1 MPAVSLAADL
11 RLHVYPRWRSVVRLL
26 AAATAVAVRVIVG
39 LWIRGGGVC
48 MGSGWT
54 HPCWILTGCHDA
66 LLCGKGMQTKR
77 HHQHPDHQVVVILI
91 MRYTCRLKHGNQG
104 IDPINPW

>member
-11 RLHVYPRWRSVVRLL
+11 RLHVYPRWRSVVRSL

-48 MGSGWT
+48 NYGVRVDTSMVD
-54 HPCWILTGCHDA
+54 P
-66 LLCGKGMQTKR
+66 
-77 HHQHPDHQVVVILI
+77 
-91 MRYTCRLKHGNQG
+91 HGLSRRSSL
-104 IDPINPW
+104 W

>member
-1 MPAVSLAADL
+1 MLAVSLAADL

-48 MGSGWT
+48 N
-54 HPCWILTGCHDA
+54 
-66 LLCGKGMQTKR
+66 CGVRVDTSMLDPHGTLFF
-77 HHQHPDHQVVVILI
+77 VVDVCKQSAIISIINVII
-91 MRYTCRLKHGNQG
+91 ISSIIIIIRIIR
-104 IDPINPW
+104 WS